1 MERALHTDTK
11 YKPFQRHIAVL
22 LVVLFSLS
30 FFLSACG
37 EDKTTAIPADYGDYG
52 KNIALELASLYPYR
66 SAYSPEEKAAG
77 EYVKSEFEKLGY
89 EVEEQVFSSPT
100 DPSATSINY
109 IVHINGEG
117 LMIFGDDGEYHETHS
132 QVIVGAHYD
141 TYYGV
146 SSAAEAPDF
155 DGIQDNASGVGCLLT
170 IAAQLKDLSLG
181 YDVVLIAFGAGDAGY
196 AGATYY
202 ASQLTAEEI
211 ANTDAMY
218 CIDSIYAGDKLYAS
232 SGWNSLV
239 AGQKYDKRRKLYEAY
254 DVAYGNCLAS
264 INGVDLY
271 YNESGIQTDING
283 DGVIDIYREI
293 TTTQSD
299 YTPFD
304 LAGIPTVYFESYD
317 YNYTTLAEM
326 KETKNLDLQAF
337 SGMIRHTDLDSTKLL
352 ALSVDEDQLIDRIN
366 NTACI
371 IVGAIMKGAHNGV
384 SISDYEAGETVSA
397 TVHIYS
403 VETETQSS

>member
-1 MERALHTDTK
+1 
-11 YKPFQRHIAVL
+11 
-22 LVVLFSLS
+22 
-30 FFLSACG
+30 
-37 EDKTTAIPADYGDYG
+37 
-52 KNIALELASLYPYR
+52 
-66 SAYSPEEKAAG
+66 
-77 EYVKSEFEKLGY
+77 
-89 EVEEQVFSSPT
+89 
-100 DPSATSINY
+100 
-109 IVHINGEG
+109 
-117 LMIFGDDGEYHETHS
+117 
-132 QVIVGAHYD
+132 
-141 TYYGV
+141 
-146 SSAAEAPDF
+146 
-155 DGIQDNASGVGCLLT
+155 
-170 IAAQLKDLSLG
+170 
-181 YDVVLIAFGAGDAGY
+181 
-196 AGATYY
+196 
-202 ASQLTAEEI
+202 
-211 ANTDAMY
+211 MY

-254 DVAYGNCLAS
+254 DVAYDNCLAS